1 MNPGFYVTPEQ
12 LVRDRAEFA
21 RKGIA
26 RGRSIVAMEFRK
38 GILMLAENPGGPSTR
53 SARCTTGSP
62 SRGWAVTTNSRRF
75 AKQGYA
81 RPT

>member
-26 RGRSIVAMEFRK
+26 RGRSIVAMEYRT
-38 GILMLAENPGGPSTR
+38 GILILG
-53 SARCTTGSP
+53 
-62 SRGWAVTTNSRRF
+62 
-75 AKQGYA
+75 
-81 RPT
+81 